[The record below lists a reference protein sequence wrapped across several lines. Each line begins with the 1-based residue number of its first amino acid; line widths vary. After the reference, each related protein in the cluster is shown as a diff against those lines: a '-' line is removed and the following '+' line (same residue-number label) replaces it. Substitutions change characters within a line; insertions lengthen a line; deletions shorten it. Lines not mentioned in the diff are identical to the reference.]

1 MAKERAENIADLAYE
16 RTKPISDEVEAFV
29 EGEDP
34 RIIVE
39 PDPIEANRDSIQKII
54 ETYTKIIKLARKQ
67 LEEAW
72 IPLLKGEVNEDVF
85 IDDPRKFTEK
95 DWETKV
101 REIDRVLSENSFDG
115 ESSQKA
121 VDFYVGK
128 VMRRLKA
135 RSGGKEILKLVKKKI
150 KA

>member
-1 MAKERAENIADLAYE
+1 MAKERTENIADLAYE

-29 EGEDP
+29 EGEDS

-54 ETYTKIIKLARKQ
+54 ETYTKIIKRTRKQ

-95 DWETKV
+95 EWETKV
-101 REIDRVLSENSFDG
+101 REIDRVLNS
-115 ESSQKA
+115 
-121 VDFYVGK
+121 VDLFVRG
-128 VMRRLKA
+128 
-135 RSGGKEILKLVKKKI
+135 
-150 KA
+150 